1 MTQHW
6 TVREDSLEINLMPFY
21 WRLTQDGIPNHEIAP
36 RMPIRVYCNKELDM
50 LEYHPSRE
58 EAVILD
64 TAYRQDANI
73 GFLNEES
80 GQLET
85 YGTSV
90 NRFFLDVV
98 NANRPRN
105 IYEIGCGAGQSIRFL
120 KENGWNVTGI
130 DPSDYSRQW
139 SERLG
144 FTLLNT
150 YFTGEET
157 NRKAD
162 LIYCN
167 DVFEHVTNVVNFA
180 AQVCR
185 SLVPGGVFCF
195 ATTNSSRSINLG
207 DISMLEHQHVNMF
220 TERSIRLILARAG
233 FGKIEIR
240 SGSYG
245 DTFQVIA
252 IKNGQTEV
260 DLPFASCPGF
270 FSRAEQTLKTFG
282 DFYKEYSDECQFYVP
297 LRCIPYLASVGDYG
311 TKNIFDSNTSWRGK
325 FIDGYGLPIRS
336 IDDIPEPKG
345 CCFFVGSLTFFD
357 DIRRTLFSRG
367 YSDGKIYSIMGLL
380 GKNTK

>member
-6 TVREDSLEINLMPFY
+6 TVREDSLEINSMPFY
-21 WRLTQDGIPNHEIAP
+21 WRLTGDGIRHHEIAP
-36 RMPIRVYCNKELDM
+36 RMPIRIYCNEELDM
-50 LEYHPSRE
+50 LEYRPSRE
-58 EAVILD
+58 EAAILD
-64 TAYRQDANI
+64 AAYRQDANI

-80 GQLET
+80 GQLKT

-98 NANRPRN
+98 DAYRPLN
-105 IYEIGCGAGQSIRFL
+105 IYEIGCGAGQSILFL
-120 KENGWNVTGI
+120 KENGWNVIGI

-139 SERLG
+139 SERIG

-167 DVFEHVTNVVNFA
+167 DVFEHVINVVNFA

-185 SLVPGGVFCF
+185 SLVSGGVFCF

-220 TERSIRLILARAG
+220 TERSIRLILTRAG

-245 DTFQVIA
+245 DTFQVVA
-252 IKNGQTEV
+252 IKNGLTEV
-260 DLPFASCPGF
+260 DLPFVSCTGF

-282 DFYKEYSDECQFYVP
+282 DFYNEHSSECQFYVP
-297 LRCIPYLASVGDYG
+297 LRCLPYLASVGDYG
-311 TKNIFDSNTSWRGK
+311 TQDIFDSNTSWRGK
-325 FIDGYGLPIRS
+325 FIDGYGLSIRS

-345 CCFFVGSLTFFD
+345 RCFFVGSLTFLD

-367 YSDGKIYSIMGLL
+367 YSDEKIYSIMGLL